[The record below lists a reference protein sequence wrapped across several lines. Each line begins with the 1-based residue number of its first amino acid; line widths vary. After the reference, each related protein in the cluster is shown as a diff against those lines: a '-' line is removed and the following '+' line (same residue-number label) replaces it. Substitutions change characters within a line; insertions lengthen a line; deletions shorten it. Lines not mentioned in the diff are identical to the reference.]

1 MAVLVWCVVAMIV
14 VVLLGGAAMAMAW
27 DPRGRRRSAVA
38 TSILVP
44 GAVESG
50 VPNPGDW
57 PRTR

>member
-14 VVLLGGAAMAMAW
+14 VVLLGGAATAMVW

-38 TSILVP
+38 APIPVAGAAESAVP
-44 GAVESG
+44 G
-50 VPNPGDW
+50 PGDW

>member
-38 TSILVP
+38 APISVR

-50 VPNPGDW
+50 VPSSGDW